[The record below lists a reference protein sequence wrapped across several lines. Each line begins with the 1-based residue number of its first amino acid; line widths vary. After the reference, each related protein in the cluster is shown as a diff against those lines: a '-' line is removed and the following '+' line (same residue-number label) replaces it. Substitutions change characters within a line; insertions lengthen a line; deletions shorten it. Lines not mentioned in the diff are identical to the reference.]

1 MGMSE
6 ESLWHLRQFVIDEV
20 GKLAQAEL
28 RRLAVMLVD
37 GTIIRLAA
45 ERPASGG
52 ASKGQT
58 EETHGSPPPVQGD
71 DVVPFRR
78 H

>member
-1 MGMSE
+1 MSE
-6 ESLWHLRQFVIDEV
+6 ENLRHLRQFVIDEV
-20 GKLAQAEL
+20 GKLPEAEL

-37 GTIIRLAA
+37 GTITRLAA
-45 ERPASGG
+45 ERPAP